1 MKKPQ
6 SGFLLIPFNK
16 IEPIE
21 LIRQNSNETV
31 NSNWTVSIFGTTR
44 DSQVTSSNIQSFL
57 VVLLL
62 MIVKLLHKSVYHH
75 KQHSFYM

>member
-31 NSNWTVSIFGTTR
+31 NSNLTVSIFGTTTVR
-44 DSQVTSSNIQSFL
+44 SR
-57 VVLLL
+57 VV
-62 MIVKLLHKSVYHH
+62 IFKAS
-75 KQHSFYM
+75 

>member
-1 MKKPQ
+1 MKKSQ

-44 DSQVTSSNIQSFL
+44 DSQVTMHSNIQSFL

-62 MIVKLLHKSVYHH
+62 MIVKLLYIS
-75 KQHSFYM
+75 MPP